1 MKNKN
6 VFKSLL
12 VILIVLALWYTVS
25 KIGIFSSF
33 VFPSPERVFN
43 TFVTMLKSGELIQNT
58 VASFYR
64 VILGFIIS
72 FILAFILGIV
82 ACLFPKAEPYYKPI
96 LEFLRHIPPMSLIPL
111 LILWSGI
118 GETSKIIVI
127 VLTSFFPIFMNTRS
141 GLINADEKLIEVGKT
156 LHMSKSQIFFS
167 IRLPYAL
174 PNILVGARI
183 GLGYSLRAIIGAEM
197 IAAASGLGYMILDAQ
212 SLSRIDKVMV
222 GIIMIGILGLLIDGL
237 FNLVIKKFVTWKE
250 VSDEW

>member
-6 VFKSLL
+6 IYKTLL
-12 VILIVLALWYTVS
+12 VVLIILVAWYVIAQ
-25 KIGIFSSF
+25 IGIFSSF
-33 VFPSPERVFN
+33 VFPSPVKVFK
-43 TFVTMLKSGELIQNT
+43 TFISMLSSGELVKNIL
-58 VASFYR
+58 VSSYR

-72 FILAFILGIV
+72 FVLAFVLGIV
-82 ACLFPKAEPYYKPI
+82 ACLFPSAEPYYDPI
-96 LEFLRHIPPMSLIPL
+96 LEFIRHVPPMSLIPL

-127 VLTSFFPIFMNTRS
+127 VLTAFFPIFLNTKS
-141 GLINADEKLIEVGKT
+141 GLKNVDNKLIEVGKT
-156 LHMSKSQIFFS
+156 LHMSDTKIFFS

-222 GIIMIGILGLLIDGL
+222 GIICLGLLGLLIDYL
-237 FNLVIKKFVTWKE
+237 FNLLIKKLVKWKE
-250 VSDEW
+250 IADE